1 MTGAGDEKRMRLR
14 YAGTCRVC
22 DAELPAK
29 AEAIYER
36 ATKSVRCVAH
46 VQPADEPTTAE
57 VGSGDTSKEAQPS
70 NGPAAETAEPE
81 AVDSGVAGASA
92 RREFERRKAKR
103 EESIRSKHPKLGGLI
118 LAVTDDPQSTRAWDT
133 GAVGEEKLGK
143 GLDAQAGDTVSLLHD
158 RRIPRTRANIDHI
171 AVTAHGVVVIDAKR
185 YKGRPS
191 LRVEGGILRPRVE
204 KLMVGSRDCSKL
216 LDGVL
221 KQMALVRDIVG
232 EDVRVTGALCFLDAD
247 WPLLGGDFTTRDV
260 RVLWPK
266 KLYKNLQQPG
276 PLDAAAVDALHRRL
290 AAALPPS

>member
-1 MTGAGDEKRMRLR
+1 MTGAVDEKRMRLR
-14 YAGTCRVC
+14 YAGVCRVC

-29 AEAIYER
+29 AEAVYER

-46 VQPADEPTTAE
+46 DQPADEPPTPAVE
-57 VGSGDTSKEAQPS
+57 MEDASLDAQPRVAY
-70 NGPAAETAEPE
+70 AAEPAEPE
-81 AVDSGVAGASA
+81 VVDSGVAGASA

-103 EESIRSKHPKLGGLI
+103 EESIRTRHPRLGGLI
-118 LAVTDDPQSTRAWDT
+118 LAVSDDPQSTRAWDT
-133 GAVGEEKLGK
+133 GAIGEEKLGK
-143 GLDAQAGDTVSLLHD
+143 GLNAQAGDTVRLLHD

-204 KLMVGSRDCSKL
+204 KLMIGSRDCSKL
-216 LDGVL
+216 VDGVL
-221 KQMALVRDIVG
+221 KQVSLVRDIVG

-247 WPLLGGDFTTRDV
+247 WPLLGGDFTTREV

-266 KLYKNLQQPG
+266 KLYKHLQQPG

>member
-1 MTGAGDEKRMRLR
+1 MTGAVDEKRMRLR
-14 YAGTCRVC
+14 YAGVCRVC

-29 AEAIYER
+29 AEAVYER
-36 ATKSVRCVAH
+36 ATQSVRCVAH
-46 VQPADEPTTAE
+46 DQPAEPPTPE
-57 VGSGDTSKEAQPS
+57 VDTEDASLDAQPHVAS
-70 NGPAAETAEPE
+70 AAEPAEPE
-81 AVDSGVAGASA
+81 VVESGVAGASA

-103 EESIRSKHPKLGGLI
+103 EEGIRSKHPKLGGLI
-118 LAVTDDPQSTRAWDT
+118 LAVTEDPQSTRAWDT

-143 GLDAQAGDTVSLLHD
+143 GLDAQAGDTVRLLHD

-204 KLMVGSRDCSKL
+204 KLVIGSRDCSKL
-216 LDGVL
+216 VDGVL
-221 KQMALVRDIVG
+221 KQVALVRDIVG
-232 EDVRVTGALCFLDAD
+232 EDVPAGGALCFLDAD
-247 WPLLGGDFTTRDV
+247 WPLFGGDFTTRSV
-260 RVLWPK
+260 QVLWPT
-266 KLYKNLQQPG
+266 KLYKHLQQPG